1 MLRGGVADDDAGD
14 GVMTVQPIELYD
26 GALAADIDDATMG
39 LSVRYADGR
48 VLPMDVPRWRGVT
61 DAADDEL
68 LRRCLDPTLDVGCG
82 PGRLVAALCAA
93 GGVAL
98 GVDVAPKAVDLARGA
113 GAQVVRRS
121 VFDPLPAEAAWRSVL
136 LADGNIGIGGDP
148 ARLLRRCRDLL
159 TPDGQVLVELDRPGS
174 FSDSVT
180 IRLESA
186 GTHSEWF
193 SWAHVS
199 SDLADAPAA
208 AAGLRVIERW
218 TMEGRWFACLA
229 R

>member
-1 MLRGGVADDDAGD
+1 
-14 GVMTVQPIELYD
+14 
-26 GALAADIDDATMG
+26 
-39 LSVRYADGR
+39 
-48 VLPMDVPRWRGVT
+48 
-61 DAADDEL
+61 
-68 LRRCLDPTLDVGCG
+68 
-82 PGRLVAALCAA
+82 
-93 GGVAL
+93 
-98 GVDVAPKAVDLARGA
+98 
-113 GAQVVRRS
+113 
-121 VFDPLPAEAAWRSVL
+121 
-136 LADGNIGIGGDP
+136 
-148 ARLLRRCRDLL
+148 
-159 TPDGQVLVELDRPGS
+159 
-174 FSDSVT
+174 VT